1 MDNATCVETSAAQYS
16 TQFRFEEHAV
26 TNFSYQVGGRAEIV
40 SLNLGEDKSIGKPL
54 NKTEHHFYETAV
66 KSLPCNLLDY
76 IPCYRGVV
84 EIKNGKPATLEDK
97 LRIKRKGCYI
107 VLEDVTSSFKKPS
120 IMDLKMGTR
129 QYSDT
134 MPREKIARKK
144 QRSLITTSN
153 ELGVRVA
160 GIRSF
165 ESTESC
171 GHYHMNKMQGREL
184 NTDTIQDA
192 FRMFF
197 FDGKEIHIAAIERIL
212 LKLRN
217 IIELIKLCDSVR
229 LYCCSL
235 LLVYES
241 DKIGKLNFKTDI
253 RIIDFAEFQTRSGDG
268 EMYDGPDEGFLRGLE
283 SLVRLLGNLI
293 RENKDKIKETPEKE
307 ELEEELEEEE
317 EEEEEKSAEEEEET
331 QPASDEKRTL

>member
-1 MDNATCVETSAAQYS
+1 MDNATLVETSAVQYS
-16 TQFRFEEHAV
+16 SQFRFEEHAV

-84 EIKNGKPATLEDK
+84 EIKNGKPATLGDK
-97 LRIKRKGCYI
+97 LRLKRKGCYI
-107 VLEDVTSSFKKPS
+107 VLEDVTSRFKKPS

-129 QYSDT
+129 QFSDT
-134 MPREKIARKK
+134 MSPEKIARKK
-144 QRSLITTSN
+144 NRSLATTSN

-165 ESTESC
+165 NSSESC
-171 GHYHMNKMQGREL
+171 GHHHMNKMEGREL
-184 NTDTIQDA
+184 TSDSILDA

-197 FDGKEIHIAAIERIL
+197 FDGKEMHTAAIDRIL
-212 LKLRN
+212 HKLTN
-217 IIELIKLCDSVR
+217 IIELIRLCDSVR

-241 DKIGKLNFKTDI
+241 DKTGNLTNVKTDI

-268 EMYDGPDEGFLRGLE
+268 VKYDGPDDGFLRGLE
-283 SLVRLLGNLI
+283 SLVRILANLM
-293 RENKDKIKETPEKE
+293 REQEEKIKETPLKIGF
-307 ELEEELEEEE
+307 
-317 EEEEEKSAEEEEET
+317 EEEEKEQSASE
-331 QPASDEKRTL
+331 QPPALS